1 MEEAKQALENQDNHY
16 INHLRDVSKTHDIAT
31 HDDVHAENGHKL
43 IGKNVVINDDLYDKL
58 MQHKLLKPLDTSISV
73 ADRLDAQ
80 KLHDDIAEYLK
91 TDTVAHAIYEAI
103 PDRDAMQKTLDAI
116 PLNEAL
122 AGKMT
127 VLKISMPSHYYHSL
141 LATILAVVTAQACE
155 YSEDEAVQL
164 ATAALFHDIGVLH
177 IDPELLNKYERLDV
191 GDLKQISA
199 HTAIAYM
206 VLGCFQEYSGA
217 ISTAVLQH
225 HERLDGSGYP
235 NRLRGDEISKM
246 GKALAAIEVIA
257 SIIDKRKSMA
267 DAMTAIKT
275 YPQKYDY
282 QTVSAIASTLYGQ
295 IPEEFQDSKEY
306 IDTVKAKLVII
317 QEGMTS
323 WSQPFLMVDEEAAL
337 KSPASLI
344 TLRLEELKHALTSAG
359 LLEVSV
365 RELLDSLEG
374 DITAQQEAAAV
385 VNEFLYQLIMLVREI
400 LSRWPLLDKDFKI
413 EKDTPI
419 INWMYTLYSMIKKLD
434 SSMKNV
440 F

>member
-1 MEEAKQALENQDNHY
+1 MAEDKQAIDNQENHY
-16 INHLRDVSKTHDIAT
+16 INRLRDVSKTHDIAT
-31 HDDVHAENGHKL
+31 HDEVFAENGHKL
-43 IGKNVVINDDLYDKL
+43 IGKNVVINNELYDKL

-73 ADRLDAQ
+73 ADRIDVTKLRADMDA
-80 KLHDDIAEYLK
+80 YLK
-91 TDTVAHAIYEAI
+91 DDPVAHAIHEAI
-103 PDRDAMQKTLDAI
+103 PDKDHLHRIINSI

-127 VLKISMPSHYYHSL
+127 VMKITMPENYYHSL
-141 LATILAVVTAQACE
+141 LATILAIVTAQSCKYDDTE
-155 YSEDEAVQL
+155 SSHL

-177 IDPELLNKYERLDV
+177 IDPALFQKSERLDV
-191 GDLKQISA
+191 NDLKQISA

-206 VLGCFQEYSGA
+206 ILGCFAEYTGDIA
-217 ISTAVLQH
+217 TAVLQH
-225 HERLDGSGYP
+225 HERLDGTGYP
-235 NRLRGDEISKM
+235 NRLRGEEISKL
-246 GKALAAIEVIA
+246 GKALAAIEVIS
-257 SIIDKRKSMA
+257 SIIGKRKSMA

-295 IPEEFQDSKEY
+295 IPEHFQDAKEY
-306 IDTVKAKLVII
+306 TATIKNKLSII

-359 LLEVSV
+359 LLKVSV
-365 RELLDSLEG
+365 QELLDSLQG
-374 DITAQQEAAAV
+374 DIVAQQEAAAV
-385 VNEFLYQLIMLVREI
+385 VNEFLYQLVMLVREI
-400 LSRWPLLDKDFKI
+400 LSRWPLLDKDLKI

-419 INWMYTLYSMIKKLD
+419 INWMYLLYGMMKKLPA
-434 SSMKNV
+434 SMKTV
-440 F
+440 L